1 MSKSVLVILGSPRKN
16 GNSEV
21 ICNSFLQG
29 AENAGHNTEKV
40 FLQEKEIH
48 TCRACYACRR
58 TGKCIIDD
66 DMNELLY
73 KMIKADVIILATPVY
88 FYSVSGQLKTVIDRT
103 LPRYTEITNKDFYFV
118 ATAAAGKGS
127 MERTM
132 DSLRGFT
139 DCLPNA
145 NIKGYIYGAGL
156 YDKGEAEQSTYL
168 QTAYEMGKNI

>member
-1 MSKSVLVILGSPRKN
+1 
-16 GNSEV
+16 
-21 ICNSFLQG
+21 
-29 AENAGHNTEKV
+29 
-40 FLQEKEIH
+40 
-48 TCRACYACRR
+48 
-58 TGKCIIDD
+58 
-66 DMNELLY
+66 
-73 KMIKADVIILATPVY
+73 
-88 FYSVSGQLKTVIDRT
+88 
-103 LPRYTEITNKDFYFV
+103 
-118 ATAAAGKGS
+118 